1 MHETTITAITL
12 RKIYDSRGSAAIEC
26 DVYAGRAFARASAP
40 AGASTGKAEAV
51 AYPKGVDEALR
62 VAKNKVIPRLIG
74 ADAAAQES
82 IDALLHSIDATENF
96 SVIGGNPAIAISL
109 ACAKAAAAAAGK
121 QLYEHVAAL
130 AGSKSLALP
139 LPLSKIIGGGKH
151 ALNACDIQEFLSVPA
166 QAKTMQDAIETNAT
180 VHKSAAQRIKQR
192 ASAALGRDD
201 ESGWVAK
208 LSTEEALD
216 ILASACEEHGAKPA
230 LDIAAS
236 SLYDEKTKRY
246 VYPQDKRSLSEGG
259 QLDFVLSLIKK
270 YKLAYMEDAFNE
282 DAFAAFAELTKK
294 AGSCLVCG
302 DDLFVTNKKLLQRGI
317 EAGACNSIIIKP
329 NQIGTLSDTIETA
342 KHALAN
348 GYVPVASHR
357 SGETCDAAIAHIA
370 VALRC
375 PLLKTNVVGGERVEK
390 FNELV
395 RIEEASV
402 SVKPSNFN
410 TR

>member
-1 MHETTITAITL
+1 M

-26 DVYAGRAFARASAP
+26 DVHAGSAFARASAP
-40 AGASTGKAEAV
+40 AGASTGKNEAL
-51 AYPKGVDEALR
+51 AYPKGFDEALR
-62 VAKNKVIPRLIG
+62 VAKNRVVPHLVG
-74 ADAAAQES
+74 ADAADQAG
-82 IDALLHSIDATENF
+82 IDALLHEIDATENF
-96 SVIGGNPAIAISL
+96 SIIGGNPAIAISL
-109 ACAKAAAAAAGK
+109 ACAKAAANAAGR
-121 QLYEHVAAL
+121 QLYGYIAAL

-151 ALNACDIQEFLSVPA
+151 ALNACDIQEFLAIP
-166 QAKTMQDAIETNAT
+166 QRAKTMQDAIETNAA

-192 ASAALGRDD
+192 TGAALGRDD

-208 LSTEEALD
+208 LGTEEALD
-216 ILASACEEHGAKPA
+216 VLAAACEEHGAKPA

-236 SLYDEKTKRY
+236 SLYDGKTKRY
-246 VYPQDKRSLSEGG
+246 VYAQDKKALDEGE
-259 QLDFVLSLIKK
+259 QLDFVHYLIKK
-270 YKLAYMEDAFNE
+270 YKLAYVEDAFNE

-302 DDLFVTNKKLLQRGI
+302 DDLFVTNKKLLQKGI
-317 EAGACNSIIIKP
+317 AQNACNSIIIKP
-329 NQIGTLSDTIETA
+329 NQIGTLSDTIEAA
-342 KHALAN
+342 KLALAS

-357 SGETCDAAIAHIA
+357 SGETCDTSIAHIA

-395 RIEEASV
+395 RIEEAGV
-402 SVKPSNFN
+402 SVKPLQL
-410 TR
+410 